1 MEDDIPVPMKKFK
14 RVTNMQRAEKVVT
27 FLVKAVLTVQPKER
41 EKRAQ
46 AEIELSEREE
56 VREKRMKDREH

>member
-1 MEDDIPVPMKKFK
+1 
-14 RVTNMQRAEKVVT
+14 MQRAEKVVT

-41 EKRAQ
+41 EKRVQ